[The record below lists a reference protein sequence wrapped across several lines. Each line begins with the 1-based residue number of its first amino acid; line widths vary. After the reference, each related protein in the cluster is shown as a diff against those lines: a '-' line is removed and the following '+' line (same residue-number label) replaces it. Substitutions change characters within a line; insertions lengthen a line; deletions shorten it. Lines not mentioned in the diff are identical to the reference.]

1 MTYDL
6 TITFEHGEL
15 SLEGCSKPFS
25 TEDLAGE
32 DPFGLNLGKP
42 KEVTII
48 FKPTNNHGKET
59 KQEANGG
66 SRSSL
71 SPF

>member
-15 SLEGCSKPFS
+15 SLKGCSKPFS

-48 FKPTNNHGKET
+48 FKSTNNYGKET
-59 KQEANGG
+59 NKETGDG
-66 SRSSL
+66 SRPSL

>member
-1 MTYDL
+1 MTYNI

-32 DPFGLNLGKP
+32 DPFGLNLGRP

-48 FKPTNNHGKET
+48 FKQTNNYGKET
-59 KQEANGG
+59 NKETGDG
-66 SRSSL
+66 SRPSL